1 MKNYNWATLG
11 CGVIANELAQAM
23 AAHGRTLYGVA
34 NRTHS
39 KAVDFAKK
47 YGVTKVYDQIEDIF
61 SDPEV
66 DIIYIS
72 TPHNTHIKYLRQAL
86 AAGKHVL
93 CEKSITLNAAE
104 LTEAKQLAEKL
115 GMSDKSVSKWER
127 GVCLPDVSVYKE
139 LCSILGISLNEFLAG
154 EDIAQENM
162 IQKSETNI
170 IEVIRDN
177 IDKQKCLKVMK
188 CILLVIS
195 ICAVSVIGFT
205 IYRLKKPQ
213 NYISP
218 VAKDSIEMQ
227 TAELLAGPDGAFVYK
242 FITTDEYKKLRLHI
256 YRYESGK
263 LSDQDKV
270 EMGFEDIGSPKSG
283 EIVMVPDFD
292 NYVIKLIISGGGS
305 RLSTEIPILEN
316 VENREYYGRTATEI
330 KNVIDIKYNKQQPLI
345 AFVYDNDEMNVP
357 TLDDFINN
365 QTDYLSKNDY
375 VYYVA
380 FEFCK

>member
-1 MKNYNWATLG
+1 MDLIKIG
-11 CGVIANELAQAM
+11 
-23 AAHGRTLYGVA
+23 
-34 NRTHS
+34 
-39 KAVDFAKK
+39 K
-47 YGVTKVYDQIEDIF
+47 YI
-61 SDPEV
+61 
-66 DIIYIS
+66 
-72 TPHNTHIKYLRQAL
+72 
-86 AAGKHVL
+86 AGKR
-93 CEKSITLNAAE
+93 KSLGMTQ
-104 LTEAKQLAEKL
+104 KQLAEKL

-195 ICAVSVIGFT
+195 ICAVSIIGFT

-213 NYISP
+213 NFITP
-218 VAKDSIEMQ
+218 LAEDSIEMQ
-227 TAELLAGPDGAFVYK
+227 TAKLLAGPDGAFIYK

-256 YRYESGK
+256 HRYESGR
-263 LSDQDKV
+263 LSNQDKV
-270 EMGFEDIGSPKSG
+270 EIGFEDIGSPKSG

-292 NYVIKLIISGGGS
+292 NYVIKLIISGDGNK
-305 RLSTEIPILEN
+305 LSTEIPILEN
-316 VENREYYGRTATEI
+316 VEDREYYGRSATEI
-330 KNVIDIKYNKQQPLI
+330 QNIVDIRYNKQQPLI
-345 AFVYDNDEMNVP
+345 AFLYDDETMSVP
-357 TLDDFINN
+357 ALDDLINSQTEFISN
-365 QTDYLSKNDY
+365 NDY

>member
-1 MKNYNWATLG
+1 MDLIKIG
-11 CGVIANELAQAM
+11 
-23 AAHGRTLYGVA
+23 
-34 NRTHS
+34 
-39 KAVDFAKK
+39 K
-47 YGVTKVYDQIEDIF
+47 YI
-61 SDPEV
+61 
-66 DIIYIS
+66 
-72 TPHNTHIKYLRQAL
+72 
-86 AAGKHVL
+86 AGKR
-93 CEKSITLNAAE
+93 KSLGMTQ
-104 LTEAKQLAEKL
+104 KQLAEKL

-283 EIVMVPDFD
+283 EIVMVSDFD
-292 NYVIKLIISGGGS
+292 NYVI
-305 RLSTEIPILEN
+305 
-316 VENREYYGRTATEI
+316 NREYYGRTATEI
-330 KNVIDIKYNKQQPLI
+330 KNVVDIRYDKQQPLI
-345 AFVYDNDEMNVP
+345 AFVYDNDEMSVP
-357 TLDDFINN
+357 TLDDFINS
-365 QTDYLSKNDY
+365 QTDFLSKNDY

>member
-1 MKNYNWATLG
+1 MDLIKIG
-11 CGVIANELAQAM
+11 
-23 AAHGRTLYGVA
+23 
-34 NRTHS
+34 
-39 KAVDFAKK
+39 K
-47 YGVTKVYDQIEDIF
+47 YI
-61 SDPEV
+61 
-66 DIIYIS
+66 
-72 TPHNTHIKYLRQAL
+72 
-86 AAGKHVL
+86 AGKR
-93 CEKSITLNAAE
+93 KSLGMTQ
-104 LTEAKQLAEKL
+104 KQLAEKL

-188 CILLVIS
+188 CILL
-195 ICAVSVIGFT
+195 FT

-292 NYVIKLIISGGGS
+292 TYVIKLIISGGGS
-305 RLSTEIPILEN
+305 RLSTEIPVLEN

-330 KNVIDIKYNKQQPLI
+330 KNVVDIRYDKQQPLI
-345 AFVYDNDEMNVP
+345 AFVYDNDEMSVP
-357 TLDDFINN
+357 TLDDFINS
-365 QTDYLSKNDY
+365 QTDFLSKNDY